1 MKIACLVKCVP
12 AASAEF
18 GFGADLTLARDRL
31 DGQLSELDEYA
42 VEQAVRLAEAGRADR
57 VIHVTMGPGGAED
70 AVRKALAIGGDEGV
84 HILDDALHGCDAPG
98 TARVLAAAVKRLG
111 ADLVLCGMGSTDAEM
126 SVVPSMVA
134 DLLALP
140 ELAFAAEL
148 AVEGGTVRVTR
159 HTDRA
164 IERVEAPLP
173 ALVSITDQAG
183 QARYPTFKTIVA
195 ARRKPIRTWSAVELG
210 VDPGRIGLGGAAT
223 VMLGV
228 GASPPRAA
236 ATIITGGEGAASA
249 LADFLAG
256 RNLLPHS

>member
-12 AASAEF
+12 AASAEL
-18 GFGADLTLARDRL
+18 GFGADLTLARDRVE
-31 DGQLSELDEYA
+31 GQLSELDEYA

-57 VIHVTMGPGGAED
+57 VVHVTMGPRGAED
-70 AVRKALAIGGDEGV
+70 SLRKALAIGGDEAV
-84 HILDDALHGCDAPG
+84 HVLGDALHGSDAPA

-111 ADLVLCGMGSTDAEM
+111 ADLVLCGMASTDAEM

-148 AVEGGTVRVTR
+148 AVEGGTVRITR

-164 IERVEAPLP
+164 VERVEAPLP
-173 ALVSITDQAG
+173 ALVSVTDQIG
-183 QARYPTFKTIVA
+183 QARYPTFKTIVS
-195 ARRKPIRTWSAVELG
+195 ARRKPIQTWSPADLG
-210 VDPGRIGLGGAAT
+210 VDPGRVGLGGAAIS
-223 VMLGV
+223 VLGV
-228 GASPPRAA
+228 GASPARAA
-236 ATIITGGEGAASA
+236 ATIITGGEGAVSA

-256 RNLLPHS
+256 RDLLPRS